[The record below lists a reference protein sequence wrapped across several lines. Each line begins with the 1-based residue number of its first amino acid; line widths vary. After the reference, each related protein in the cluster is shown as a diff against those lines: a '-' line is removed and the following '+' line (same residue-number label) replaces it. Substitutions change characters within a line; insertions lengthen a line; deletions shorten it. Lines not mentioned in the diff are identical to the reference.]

1 MDKNVPVWTAQCG
14 APINVN
20 GTLREARGHPI
31 GPHPQRCGEWENSG
45 DGVTDAGWRVNRE
58 DCRLLVHPR
67 AMSRVMGLPLALT
80 GVPFPK
86 PNLVQHVVDRM

>member
-1 MDKNVPVWTAQCG
+1 MEG
-14 APINVN
+14 
-20 GTLREARGHPI
+20 
-31 GPHPQRCGEWENSG
+31 PQRRYEVVCGPTVKKRTRGKLAATPTEVWRVGELCG

-67 AMSRVMGLPLALT
+67 AMSRVMGLPLAFT